1 CCSVRSRGSPV
12 RSRRAPLPPVMSRPR
27 SPRAIREAERREG
40 SAPSTRSL
48 GTSSST
54 VPATMRGDEDPEDPC
69 FEVRTIDRHA
79 RPVPNAHVVATRK
92 YDDEVDEGVVRRV
105 EARSDEHGVATLCA
119 PGDGRDFALGAW
131 ADGGR
136 WAHVEDWEEPVEL
149 VLFERFE
156 VRGQVVDRR
165 GAPIAGATIHVAP
178 VEEMRGWSDE
188 VDVRAFDSPR
198 TLGLTGRSTWTS
210 DRHGRFR
217 VPIGALGEYRV
228 AAESERHPLGFSEP
242 ITVGPGRSARVR
254 LVLTEGAMLHGRV

>member
-1 CCSVRSRGSPV
+1 ARWRWVLLLGTFAAFAGALATC
-12 RSRRAPLPPVMSRPR
+12 
-27 SPRAIREAERREG
+27 
-40 SAPSTRSL
+40 APSTGHEQAEKPPRDPRGGATRGFRPIHTLARDELLDRS
-48 GTSSST
+48 GYDAG
-54 VPATMRGDEDPEDPC
+54 VEDPEDQC

-79 RPVPNAHVVATRK
+79 RPVPNALVVATRK

-228 AAESERHPLGFSEP
+228 AAESERH
-242 ITVGPGRSARVR
+242 
-254 LVLTEGAMLHGRV
+254 